1 MSCSTYS
8 KCGDPAEPGR
18 HDILRLRCLS
28 QLVSLIVRKTTTKIM
43 TTSSEQCVV
52 LQCVV
57 LPRTRRLLNSSQV
70 LTCML

>member
-43 TTSSEQCVV
+43 TTSSEQCA
-52 LQCVV
+52 